1 MHREQATLVNAQG
14 HLYKGTRPNMLMTK
28 HNNVGQNFGFLLFMC
43 FWIFNNIRLIKNNNV
58 KTFKVEK
65 KNKQFS
71 TQASKKHTTKHSH
84 KT

>member
-1 MHREQATLVNAQG
+1 
-14 HLYKGTRPNMLMTK
+14 MLMTK

-65 KNKQFS
+65 KKQTIFNS
-71 TQASKKHTTKHSH
+71 SQQKAHNQAQSQNIGSIDAWTCCNAYA
-84 KT
+84 